1 MENTLLSL
9 QAAEK
14 VAGELSKLDFH
25 SQPVPSFHVRE
36 ATPKDIKWIEE
47 QRYKM
52 SNSLFPLT
60 LQANGTE
67 YSRDL

>member
-36 ATPKDIKWIEE
+36 ATPKDIKCPIV
-47 QRYKM
+47 Y
-52 SNSLFPLT
+52 FP
-60 LQANGTE
+60 
-67 YSRDL
+67 